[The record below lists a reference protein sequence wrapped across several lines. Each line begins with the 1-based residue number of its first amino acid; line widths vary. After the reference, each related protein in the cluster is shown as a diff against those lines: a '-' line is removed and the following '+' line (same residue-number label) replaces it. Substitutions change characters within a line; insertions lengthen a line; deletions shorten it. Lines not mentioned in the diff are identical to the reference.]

1 MRSKAGQC
9 QTADGFCRA
18 TPLNELYEKPP
29 VMEMD
34 PATQPDL
41 TIDRSAMWSAFKE
54 AGVAAPHVSGAAAML
69 MARYPSGHSRSYARD
84 DREESGSA
92 NSGSELLA

>member
-34 PATQPDL
+34 PGTQPDL

-54 AGVAAPHVSGAAAML
+54 AGVRALADTNRLTLDETKELFHTLVL
-69 MARYPSGHSRSYARD
+69 
-84 DREESGSA
+84 DRVI
-92 NSGSELLA
+92 ELLLTSLAHLRNS